1 MNGLLLDTHVVL
13 WASSQPERL
22 GPIATARLLDE
33 TTELYVSAVSAAEI
47 AVKRSIGKL
56 EMDVETDRLLGPLG
70 AAELPLSIDH
80 ANATSRLELI
90 HRDPFDRLLIAQ
102 ALHEGLTLM
111 TADHQVLQYPV
122 ALLDARR

>member
-22 GPIATARLLDE
+22 GPAATARLLD
-33 TTELYVSAVSAAEI
+33 TESELFVSAVSAAEI
-47 AVKRSIGKL
+47 AIKRSIGKL
-56 EMDVETDRLLGPLG
+56 EMNVETDRLLGPLG
-70 AAELPLSIDH
+70 ATELPLSIDH
-80 ANATSRLELI
+80 ATATFRLDLI

-102 ALHEGLTLM
+102 AVNEGLTLM
-111 TADHQVLQYPV
+111 TADDAILRYPV